1 MIRFVA
7 YTKIQISM
15 AFSVETLHQN
25 LGDYRL
31 NDIRVKT
38 LKLFFSNVKT

>member
-7 YTKIQISM
+7 YAKIHISM
-15 AFSVETLHQN
+15 AFSGGYFAPKTW
-25 LGDYRL
+25 GTI

-38 LKLFFSNVKT
+38 LKLNFLNVKT